1 MAVRFYLPST
11 GTSPLASLAVASGWS
26 GSVANFGRGP
36 LERSKAT
43 NTALS
48 SQAASFLSTAN
59 RADCWRQWTS
69 EPLTEPYS
77 FTGSHTASLVMRCVE
92 SASQVDAHIA
102 CVVRVVSGDGATVRG
117 TLLSHLTTSTEYS
130 TTASTRIL
138 NALTLSAVS
147 ALAGDRIVVELGSY
161 GVTPSTAGTATLRYG
176 TPTATSDFALTA
188 NLTTDLVPWL
198 ELSATP
204 NFDTVAEAGSASVTV
219 AASGAE
225 HVLKGEDGTV
235 AVSVAASGADHV
247 TKGVAGTASVTTTAQ
262 ATAQATHAH
271 YGAASVALTATG
283 DVDTN
288 LAKTENGTA
297 TLAVAASGSETVT
310 RSEAA
315 AVTVAVTATAAER
328 VTHAM
333 YGAASVSVAATA
345 SAGLTANAEGTSTLA
360 VAASAATGL
369 LRPAAGAVAFAVAA
383 SGVWALH
390 VGESGRSRFFV
401 TASTTGEV
409 GYEGGIPPQYL
420 QSFIYAPGVLNYG
433 R

>member
-11 GTSPLASLAVASGWS
+11 GTSPLPSLAVASGWS

-43 NTALS
+43 NTALA
-48 SQAASFLSTAN
+48 SQAAVFLSTAN
-59 RADCWRQWTS
+59 RADAWRQWTS

-92 SASQVDAHIA
+92 SVAQVDAHIA

-117 TLLSHLTTSTEYS
+117 TLLSHLTASTEYA

-138 NALTLSAVS
+138 SALTLSAVS

-176 TPTATSDFALTA
+176 TPSATADFALTA

-204 NFDTVAEAGSASVTV
+204 NFDTVAEAGSASFSI
-219 AASGAE
+219 AASGHQHLTA
-225 HVLKGEDGTV
+225 GESGT
-235 AVSVAASGADHV
+235 AALSVAATGHEQVTKAERGSATATLTATAATHV
-247 TKGVAGTASVTTTAQ
+247 THVL
-262 ATAQATHAH
+262 
-271 YGAASVALTATG
+271 YGATTVTLAATG

-288 LAKTENGTA
+288 LAKSLAGTA
-297 TLAVAASGSETVT
+297 SLAIAASGAETLTKAESGAVTATVTATGTARAVHALYGAAGIGVAATAALGLTATADGTAGLAVAAD
-310 RSEAA
+310 
-315 AVTVAVTATAAER
+315 
-328 VTHAM
+328 
-333 YGAASVSVAATA
+333 AATGVLRPLA
-345 SAGLTANAEGTSTLA
+345 ATGALA
-360 VAASAATGL
+360 VAATGTAL
-369 LRPAAGAVAFAVAA
+369 LE
-383 SGVWALH
+383 L
-390 VGESGRSRFFV
+390 GESGRARFFI
-401 TASTTGEV
+401 TASNSGELA
-409 GYEGGIPPQYL
+409 YSGGIPPALL
-420 QSFIYAPGVLNYG
+420 QTYIYAPGVLNYG